1 MIYKI
6 SKIKISLLAFFF
18 INTFMFL
25 TIFIED
31 NSFMIGMESGI
42 SEHLSAFLF
51 FSFYFIFW
59 TLSLINKI
67 VSAYSLY
74 FC

>member
-31 NSFMIGMESGI
+31 NSFLIGMESGI
-42 SEHLSAFLF
+42 SEHLSAF
-51 FSFYFIFW
+51 FYFLAFI
-59 TLSLINKI
+59 LSLINKI
-67 VSAYSLY
+67 VSAYSSL
-74 FC
+74 FFV